1 MKYICKILVINI
13 FKVRMMCQLSDES
26 FVNKYLVGLLY
37 YSVLFFLFHIW
48 SADYEIWLFLR
59 YLICRSQN
67 TTSYWFAFQT
77 RVRTFSARNAKK
89 IILNKLQVINVE
101 LFIVYQRVTSMADNL
116 KSLACQRAL
125 LRERFRRCKGN
136 SMFGRRS
143 ALFNVELWP

>member
-1 MKYICKILVINI
+1 
-13 FKVRMMCQLSDES
+13 MCQLSDES

-48 SADYEIWLFLR
+48 SADYEIWVFWTKISYSSKSKHNLL
-59 YLICRSQN
+59 LICISNKGSHVFGQKRKEN
-67 TTSYWFAFQT
+67 YFD
-77 RVRTFSARNAKK
+77 
-89 IILNKLQVINVE
+89 KLQVINVE